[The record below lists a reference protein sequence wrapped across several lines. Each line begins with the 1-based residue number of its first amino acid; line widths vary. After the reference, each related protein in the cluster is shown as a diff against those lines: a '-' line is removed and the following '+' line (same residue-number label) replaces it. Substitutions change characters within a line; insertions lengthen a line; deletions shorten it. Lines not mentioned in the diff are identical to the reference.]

1 MPFVTFTVRR
11 GLREVDRNRRR
22 HCGRSGQTIRRA
34 PTPRASGHPIRLPR
48 GGAEPP
54 VLCCCVDQ
62 ARGDRRQLS
71 RRSATRTRRQGRRP
85 DHCRQFGA
93 SLRAAT
99 RADESYRA
107 FRTRGR
113 AMPKGQRAKQINS
126 PRSPSQSAKRRAA
139 ATPDHPLSRGCNKEV
154 PRDNE
159 PQPTVLVFLFKPR
172 RDVDRVL

>member
-71 RRSATRTRRQGRRP
+71 RRSATRTRREGRRP

-93 SLRAAT
+93 SLRAAS
-99 RADESYRA
+99 RRELPRLPHPWPGHA
-107 FRTRGR
+107 
-113 AMPKGQRAKQINS
+113 QRAARQANQ
-126 PRSPSQSAKRRAA
+126 QSALALAECKKASGRHSRPSSFSRLQQGSPARQRAA
-139 ATPDHPLSRGCNKEV
+139 AHRLGL
-154 PRDNE
+154 
-159 PQPTVLVFLFKPR
+159 LVQAPPR
-172 RDVDRVL
+172 R